1 MGLKNILLN
10 EKQKVNLKRLQNV
23 WFHFGGKKIIETENS
38 GCQKLEKGWE
48 RGRDYKGA
56 AKGISLVVT
65 E

>member
-1 MGLKNILLN
+1 MYDSIL
-10 EKQKVNLKRLQNV
+10 EV
-23 WFHFGGKKIIETENS
+23 KKIIETENS